1 VFANTRLL
9 RAVNLSIAVLLIAF
23 VAACYW
29 YAWRPLP
36 QTTGGLQAP
45 ISAPATIARDAIG
58 VPHITAAT
66 WQDALFLQGFVTAQ
80 DRMWQMDAMRRLA
93 AGELAEIIGT
103 AGIES
108 DVDARRMLLP
118 RIAEA
123 QYRVASP
130 EAKAIYAAYARGV
143 NYYLERN
150 RGRLPLEFSILR
162 YDPRPWRVEDS
173 ILVGLQM
180 YRTLTPAWRDEIE
193 KHRAM
198 AKGDPKKVEFLF
210 AAGGAGI
217 SPGSNAWTISGKHTA
232 SGKPILAN
240 DPHLDYTLPSTWYLV
255 HLKAPDLD
263 VTGAS
268 LPGLPAVI
276 IGHNRRI
283 AWGVTNLQFDAQD
296 LYREQLDKTSGRY
309 LYKGQMLQAR
319 AEREPIQVK
328 GEKTV
333 DGIIWVTRHG
343 PIYLTEQN
351 QDYALRWVAA
361 ELPRHEY
368 SFLALDRAGTW
379 EQFKDGLRTYF
390 GPSQNFVYADVDGNI
405 GYHAA
410 GGLPLREN
418 CVGDLPADGSQD
430 SCEWK
435 GLVPFEEMPELY
447 NPESGII
454 VTANQNPFTQKPRY
468 ISNGFYAAPY
478 RARQIRTLLES
489 REKWNAPEMLT
500 VQKDVYSSFA
510 HFLAQ
515 ETADAWEKKPAAAL
529 REAALILKQWN
540 GQMEKGTAAPSII
553 ALMVPTLQK
562 MIARNASPELTDAD
576 MGIASF
582 PALEQLFR
590 ERPAGW
596 FANYDEILLA
606 ALKSAVE
613 EGQKSQGSN
622 VERWDYGQAMTLSLN
637 NPVAGQLPVIGK
649 YFNIGP
655 VPMSGSSTSIKQT
668 TRRLGPSMRMIVDFA
683 NLDAS
688 LANITIGQSGHRLSS
703 HYKDQWDAYYA
714 GRSFPMQFDK
724 IDVKETLSVRP

>member
-1 VFANTRLL
+1 MPTTRLF
-9 RAVNLSIAVLLIAF
+9 RAVILSIAVLWIAL
-23 VAACYW
+23 AGAGYW

-36 QTTGGLQAP
+36 QTSGELQAP
-45 ISAPATIARDAIG
+45 VSAPATITRDSIG
-58 VPHITAAT
+58 VPHITAGS

-93 AGELAEIIGT
+93 AGELAEVVG
-103 AGIES
+103 AAAVDS
-108 DVDARRMLLP
+108 DRDSRLMMLP

-123 QYRVASP
+123 QYRLASP
-130 EAKAIYAAYARGV
+130 DAKGIYAAYARGV
-143 NYYLERN
+143 NYYISKN
-150 RGRLPLEFSILR
+150 RARLPLEFSLLR
-162 YDPRPWRVEDS
+162 YEPRPWRIEDS
-173 ILVGLQM
+173 ILVGLHM
-180 YRTLTPAWRDEIE
+180 YRTLTPAWREEIE
-193 KHRAM
+193 KFRAM
-198 AKGDPKKVEFLF
+198 AKGDAKKVEFLF
-210 AAGGAGI
+210 AAGGAGL
-217 SPGSNAWTISGKHTA
+217 SPGSNAWAVSGRHTA

-240 DPHLDYTLPSTWYLV
+240 DPHLEYNFPSPWYLV

-263 VTGAS
+263 VTGAT

-296 LYREQLDKTSGRY
+296 LYREQLDKTTGRY
-309 LYKGQMLQAR
+309 LFKGEMLQAR
-319 AEREPIQVK
+319 PERELIQVN
-328 GEKTV
+328 GEKPV
-333 DGIIWVTRHG
+333 DGIVWVTRHG
-343 PIYLTEQN
+343 PIYLPEPN

-361 ELPRHEY
+361 ELPGHEY
-368 SFLALDRAGTW
+368 SFLALNRAGTW
-379 EQFKDGLRTYF
+379 EQFKDALRTYF

-410 GGLPLREN
+410 GALPLRES

-435 GLVPFEEMPELY
+435 GLVPFDEMPESY
-447 NPESGII
+447 NPDSGMI
-454 VTANQNPFTQKPRY
+454 VSANQNPFTKKTRY
-468 ISNGFYAAPY
+468 IAHGFYAAPY
-478 RARQIRTLLES
+478 RAKQIRALLES
-489 REKWNAPEMLT
+489 RGKWSAPEMLD

-515 ETADAWEKKPAAAL
+515 ETADAWEKKPSAGL
-529 REAALILKQWN
+529 REAALVLKQWN
-540 GQMEKGTAAPSII
+540 GQMEKGAAAPAIV
-553 ALMVPTLQK
+553 ALMVPHLQR
-562 MIARNASPELTDAD
+562 MIAKNASPELGDAN

-582 PALEQLFR
+582 PAIEQLFR
-590 ERPAGW
+590 ERPSGW

-613 EGQKSQGSN
+613 EGQKLQGSN
-622 VERWDYGQAMTLSLN
+622 VERWDYGQAMTLNLN
-637 NPVAGQLPVIGK
+637 SPVAGKLPLIGK

-668 TRRLGPSMRMIVDFA
+668 TRRLGPSMRMVVDFA

-714 GRSFPMQFDK
+714 GHSFPMQFEKVDA
-724 IDVKETLSVRP
+724 KETLSVRP